1 MSTMPRWSPQQ
12 LLDVLAEP
20 FTIAGQELYVR
31 ASIGIAHGR
40 AAAASDQL
48 LRDADLAMYATKH
61 SGKNGYRTFEAGTQF
76 DALDKLE
83 LGSALRRAFDRDE
96 IFVQY
101 QPIIDL
107 VTGQVVGAE
116 ALARWNHPERG
127 PIGPDTFIPLAEENG
142 LIVELGDRVLL
153 TACKQV
159 RAWQLEHR
167 PHTPLS
173 ISVNVSPVQLI
184 QPDFVDR
191 VAFVLEQSG
200 LAASS
205 LVLEITET
213 TLMRDTDRCILT
225 LCALRALGVRI
236 AIDDFGTGY
245 SSLSYL
251 HQLPVDILKID
262 RSFVAAIDTGTADR
276 SLAPAIVSL
285 GRRARPRRRRRRR
298 RDRAPGRHAPR
309 CRMRARAGLLL
320 RETLGPG
327 RDGAAAR
334 RPGAGHTRSHAQS
347 LTRRYRRSPAGWLE
361 DELGSGVRDDEVLLA
376 RRLFGVPGDG
386 FGAEHLDECEVLGV
400 GAGERGRD
408 LGRRRV
414 GACARPPRHR
424 RGACTA

>member
-1 MSTMPRWSPQQ
+1 MEPPR
-12 LLDVLAEP
+12 
-20 FTIAGQELYVR
+20 
-31 ASIGIAHGR
+31 
-40 AAAASDQL
+40 
-48 LRDADLAMYATKH
+48 
-61 SGKNGYRTFEAGTQF
+61 
-76 DALDKLE
+76 
-83 LGSALRRAFDRDE
+83 
-96 IFVQY
+96 
-101 QPIIDL
+101 
-107 VTGQVVGAE
+107 
-116 ALARWNHPERG
+116 RG

-142 LIVELGDRVLL
+142 TDR
-153 TACKQV
+153 
-159 RAWQLEHR
+159 RARRSRAAGRLQAGPR
-167 PHTPLS
+167 RGSSSIARHTPLS

-191 VAFVLEQSG
+191 VAFALDQSG

-262 RSFVAAIDTGTADR
+262 RSFVAAIDTGDR
-276 SLAPAIVSL
+276 RQVPRARDRLA
-285 GRRARPRRRRRRR
+285 GRRARPRRRRRRG

-334 RPGAGHTRSHAQS
+334 RPAPATPDLTLSH
-347 LTRRYRRSPAGWLE
+347 
-361 DELGSGVRDDEVLLA
+361 
-376 RRLFGVPGDG
+376 
-386 FGAEHLDECEVLGV
+386 
-400 GAGERGRD
+400 
-408 LGRRRV
+408 
-414 GACARPPRHR
+414 
-424 RGACTA
+424 